1 MKNQTK
7 LIVIVTMIALLMCVV
22 ISLAIADEK
31 IYTSPTFK
39 LPADQIMEWADGES
53 EEEISEEGTAEEKTL
68 AEGQAEKVE
77 PEEDDWGED
86 AREEDALDYVPEV
99 KTPVEGT
106 EPEGETPAEETETE
120 GEIPAE
126 GTVAESETSAEGTEA
141 EGETPAEGTE
151 PEGEVPAEGTE
162 AEGETLAEETE
173 AQSEEGNLVGEAV
186 QPERTVQIRSS
197 QGDVVT
203 EGEIIYLTSRL
214 KGFDGLDI
222 AYQWQVDRGD
232 GAGWVDVEGA
242 NRSKHMFVADKD
254 TIQYSWRLIVSIM
267 DEE

>member
-7 LIVIVTMIALLMCVV
+7 LIVIVTMIALLMCAVV
-22 ISLAIADEK
+22 SFAIADEK

-53 EEEISEEGTAEEKTL
+53 EEEISEEGTTEEKTP
-68 AEGQAEKVE
+68 AEGQTEKAE

-86 AREEDALDYVPEV
+86 AREEDALDYIPEV
-99 KTPVEGT
+99 KTPAEGT
-106 EPEGETPAEETETE
+106 EPEDEA
-120 GEIPAE
+120 
-126 GTVAESETSAEGTEA
+126 SAEGSEA

-151 PEGEVPAEGTE
+151 AESETPAEGTEAEGEVPAEGTE
-162 AEGETLAEETE
+162 AEGEIAAEGTEVDGEVPTEGTE
-173 AQSEEGNLVGEAV
+173 AQSEEGNLVGETV
-186 QPERTVQIRSS
+186 QPERIVQIRSS

-203 EGEIIYLTSRL
+203 EGEIIYLSSRL

-242 NRSKHMFVADKD
+242 NRSKHMFVADRE
-254 TIQYSWRLIVSIM
+254 TIQYSWRLIVTVI
-267 DEE
+267 DGE

>member
-7 LIVIVTMIALLMCVV
+7 LIVIVTMIALLMCAVF
-22 ISLAIADEK
+22 SFAIADEK

-39 LPADQIMEWADGES
+39 LPADQIQEWVETQD
-53 EEEISEEGTAEEKTL
+53 EEPVPEEGTPAEGTSEEGTPEEGTPE
-68 AEGQAEKVE
+68 EGTPEEGE

-86 AREEDALDYVPEV
+86 AREEDSLDYI
-99 KTPVEGT
+99 
-106 EPEGETPAEETETE
+106 PEGALPASNT
-120 GEIPAE
+120 
-126 GTVAESETSAEGTEA
+126 

-151 PEGEVPAEGTE
+151 PEGEIPAEGTE
-162 AEGETLAEETE
+162 A
-173 AQSEEGNLVGEAV
+173 QNEEGNLVGETV
-186 QPERTVQIRSS
+186 QPERSVQIRSS

-232 GAGWVDVEGA
+232 GEGWVDVEGA
-242 NRSKHMFVADKD
+242 NRPKHMFVADRE
-254 TIQYSWRLIVSIM
+254 TIQYSWRLVVNIL
-267 DEE
+267 DGE